1 MKLFVLINI
10 SMPEDIS
17 SIIWV
22 KVRTKK
28 KTITCKTS
36 KKDIPWDR
44 YKWKNSAIVI
54 CIFGPSIQFHSKNVK
69 KYWF

>member
-28 KTITCKTS
+28 KLLLAKPQRKTFLEI
-36 KKDIPWDR
+36 DING
-44 YKWKNSAIVI
+44 KIV
-54 CIFGPSIQFHSKNVK
+54 Q
-69 KYWF
+69 

>member
-28 KTITCKTS
+28 TITCKTS
-36 KKDIPWDR
+36 RKTFLEIDING
-44 YKWKNSAIVI
+44 KIV
-54 CIFGPSIQFHSKNVK
+54 Q
-69 KYWF
+69 